1 MKILLVN
8 TSSATGGAAIAARRL
23 MNALEKNGA
32 TVKMLV
38 RDRDVEADDKV
49 VALAPSWRLKWNFVW
64 ERFVIW
70 VHNKL
75 SRKNLFAVD
84 IANTGTDITALP
96 EFQQADIIHLH
107 WVNQGMLSL
116 KNIGKIMAS
125 GKPVVW
131 TLHDMWPCTAVCHHA
146 EQCNGFTEA
155 CTQCEHLKFP
165 KCENLPHKVFLKK
178 KQVYSEGN
186 LHLVSVSNWLHK
198 QVKNS
203 ALTRELPASVI
214 PNTLSLQ
221 QFKVWGKDEARQQLL
236 VPSDKFVIIFGAAR
250 IDDPFKGF
258 HLLLQAIDLLI
269 SSGRYSK
276 DDLHL
281 IIFGKIKYSAQVL
294 HKIHV
299 NYTDLGWI
307 NSAEKLSVAYSA
319 ADAVVCASR
328 YETFGQTLI
337 EAQACGCLPV
347 SFGNSGQTDIITH
360 LKNGYLA
367 EAYSVDDLAKGIH
380 WALTEGKMQV
390 SPQEMRNEVLH
401 KYSSDV
407 VAQQYLTL
415 YETIL
420 KKG

>member
-1 MKILLVN
+1 MVISCLC
-8 TSSATGGAAIAARRL
+8 T
-23 MNALEKNGA
+23 
-32 TVKMLV
+32 
-38 RDRDVEADDKV
+38 DKH
-49 VALAPSWRLKWNFVW
+49 
-64 ERFVIW
+64 I
-70 VHNKL
+70 
-75 SRKNLFAVD
+75 
-84 IANTGTDITALP
+84 
-96 EFQQADIIHLH
+96 
-107 WVNQGMLSL
+107 
-116 KNIGKIMAS
+116 
-125 GKPVVW
+125 
-131 TLHDMWPCTAVCHHA
+131 
-146 EQCNGFTEA
+146 
-155 CTQCEHLKFP
+155 
-165 KCENLPHKVFLKK
+165 
-178 KQVYSEGN
+178 
-186 LHLVSVSNWLHK
+186 
-198 QVKNS
+198 
-203 ALTRELPASVI
+203 
-214 PNTLSLQ
+214 
-221 QFKVWGKDEARQQLL
+221 
-236 VPSDKFVIIFGAAR
+236 IIFGAAR

-420 KKG
+420 NKG